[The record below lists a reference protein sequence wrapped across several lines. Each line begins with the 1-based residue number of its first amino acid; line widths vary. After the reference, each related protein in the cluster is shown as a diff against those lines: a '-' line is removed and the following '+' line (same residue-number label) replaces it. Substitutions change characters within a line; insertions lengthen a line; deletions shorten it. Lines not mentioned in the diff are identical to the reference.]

1 MKKFVLPKFLFC
13 LLIPAISGGVS
24 GFFNQNSVELYEK
37 LVLPEFAPPSFVF
50 PLVWTFLYT
59 FMGIGFYL
67 ILEKRR
73 NKFAITSFFIQLIA
87 NFAWPFVFF
96 KFNLIIPGFYLH
108 MFLLLSVIWMTFNF
122 FKLNKFAGVL
132 QLPYIIW
139 LSFAGYLNYYIVL
152 LNA

>member
-1 MKKFVLPKFLFC
+1 MKSFNLGKLIFC
-13 LLIPAISGGVS
+13 LLIPAIFGGISGL
-24 GFFNQNSVELYEK
+24 FNQNSVELYEK
-37 LVLPEFAPPSFVF
+37 LVLPNFAPPSFVF

-67 ILEKRR
+67 ILQKR
-73 NKFAITSFFIQLIA
+73 KHKLAVISFFVQLIA
-87 NFAWPFVFF
+87 NFTWPFVFF
-96 KFNLIIPGFYLH
+96 KFNLIVLGFYLH
-108 MFLLLSVIWMTFNF
+108 MFLLLTVIWMTFNF
-122 FKLNKFAGVL
+122 FKLNKFSGIL